1 MDCVVF
7 PTNGRR
13 PHADEMAGGDLD
25 GDSFFVC
32 WDERLV
38 PSYVRPAAD
47 YEAAPAKKE
56 KGVTIEGKIAYFANQ
71 RNLQGTVD
79 FLYNAWAD
87 KLGPGCDQCER
98 LGILFGR
105 VIDAAKSGEQV
116 AIENMD
122 VNNNNNYFCPRLSS
136 KKACASLNLPMI
148 LVRRCG
154 SGWRSC
160 QARGRRG

>member
-25 GDSFFVC
+25 GDSFFVS

-38 PSYVRPAAD
+38 PSYVKPAAA

-56 KGVTIEGKIAYFANQ
+56 KSVTIEGKIAYFANQ

-122 VNNNNNYFCPRLSS
+122 VNNNNNHIAQGCHPR
-136 KKACASLNLPMI
+136 KPA
-148 LVRRCG
+148 
-154 SGWRSC
+154 
-160 QARGRRG
+160 QA